1 MAESQGMWVV
11 KTLGL
16 VVLAAVLT
24 VLLSHYLQVLIWG
37 KATPGVSGGAGAGVA
52 VAVAVS
58 RMRRRPGQATPPPA

>member
-1 MAESQGMWVV
+1 MAESQGMWAA

-24 VLLSHYLQVLIWG
+24 VLLSHWLQVLIWG
-37 KATPGVSGGAGAGVA
+37 KSTPGVSGGAGAGVA

-58 RMRRRPGQATPPPA
+58 RMRRRPGGQTTPP

>member
-1 MAESQGMWVV
+1 MPESQGMWIV

-24 VLLSHYLQVLIWG
+24 VVLSYYLQELIWG
-37 KATPGVSGGAGAGVA
+37 RATPGVSGGAGAGVG

-58 RMRRRPGQATPPPA
+58 RMRRRPNNQPTTPS

>member
-1 MAESQGMWVV
+1 MPESQGMWLG

-24 VLLSHYLQVLIWG
+24 VLLTYGLQQLLWG
-37 KATPGVSGGAGAGVA
+37 KDTPGVSGGAGAGVA

-58 RMRRRPGQATPPPA
+58 RLRRRPNSKPTTPS

>member
-1 MAESQGMWVV
+1 
-11 KTLGL
+11 

-37 KATPGVSGGAGAGVA
+37 KATPGVSGGASAGVA

-58 RMRRRPGQATPPPA
+58 RMRRRPGQITPP

>member
-1 MAESQGMWVV
+1 MWVV
-11 KTLGL
+11 RTLGL

-24 VLLSHYLQVLIWG
+24 VVLSHYLQVLIWG

-58 RMRRRPGQATPPPA
+58 RMRRRPNGQPAP

>member
-1 MAESQGMWVV
+1 MAESQGMWIA

-58 RMRRRPGQATPPPA
+58 RMRRRPGGQPTAP